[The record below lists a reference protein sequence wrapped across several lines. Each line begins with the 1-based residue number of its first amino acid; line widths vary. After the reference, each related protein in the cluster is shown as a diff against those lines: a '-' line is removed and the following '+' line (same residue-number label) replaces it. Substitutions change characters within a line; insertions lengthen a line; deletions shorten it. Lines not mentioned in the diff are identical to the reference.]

1 MRRTVLQHHIGRGAI
16 RGCKKAK
23 KFKKGCAPLQISYL
37 GVYIWYRLVKHKHK
51 NQFTMSKSSH
61 ESWKVSVLDKAATKY
76 ERNASALLEAISA
89 TQLAALIE
97 DNNSD
102 LFTELLV
109 KTVELIECMLCMYA
123 GRLLEL

>member
-1 MRRTVLQHHIGRGAI
+1 
-16 RGCKKAK
+16 
-23 KFKKGCAPLQISYL
+23 
-37 GVYIWYRLVKHKHK
+37 
-51 NQFTMSKSSH
+51 MSKSSH

-109 KTVELIECMLCMYA
+109 KTVELIECMLMQLDMVAYWSCEIYFPFFVYGTA
-123 GRLLEL
+123 IS